1 MQNSSVIRTR
11 PRRTAAAS
19 RELPWTFVLLVI
31 ICACVVGTGFFFA
44 ARQHFNSIDYGIK
57 NSKLRDQLQNLEAE
71 KRRLLLAREV
81 ALSPVSM
88 RKAARGLGLRES
100 SEMAQAVTVSA
111 KAPATKAS
119 IPNTELTR
127 ARVVATSRPAEP
139 AQTIVKTVLSVPA
152 GPRQSVETRSRV
164 AVVHGTKK
172 EKSEVA
178 TLIKFK

>member
-1 MQNSSVIRTR
+1 MQNPSAIRTR

-81 ALSPVSM
+81 ALSPVAM
-88 RKAARGLGLRES
+88 RKAARGLGLREG
-100 SEMAQAVTVSA
+100 SEMVQAVTASV

-119 IPNTELTR
+119 VPNAELTR
-127 ARVVATSRPAEP
+127 ARIATARTVEP

-152 GPRQSVETRSRV
+152 GTRQSGETRSRV
-164 AVVHGTKK
+164 AVVQGTKK

>member
-1 MQNSSVIRTR
+1 MQNPSVIRTR
-11 PRRTAAAS
+11 PRKTAAAT

-31 ICACVVGTGFFFA
+31 VCACVVGTGFFFA

-81 ALSPVSM
+81 ALSPLSM

-111 KAPATKAS
+111 KVPATIAN
-119 IPNTELTR
+119 IPNTEPVPVR
-127 ARVVATSRPAEP
+127 VAAARPVEP
-139 AQTIVKTVLSVPA
+139 AQTIVKTVLSVPV
-152 GPRQSVETRSRV
+152 GTRQSGETRSRL
-164 AVVHGTKK
+164 AVMQGTKK

-178 TLIKFK
+178 TLLKFK

>member
-1 MQNSSVIRTR
+1 MQNPSVIRTR
-11 PRRTAAAS
+11 PRKTAAAT

-31 ICACVVGTGFFFA
+31 VCACVVGTGFFFA

-111 KAPATKAS
+111 KAPATKAH
-119 IPNTELTR
+119 IPNTEPAPLRVAATR
-127 ARVVATSRPAEP
+127 PVEP

-152 GPRQSVETRSRV
+152 GTRQSGETRSRL
-164 AVVHGTKK
+164 AVMQGTKK

-178 TLIKFK
+178 ALLKFK